1 MKNVVS
7 ISSLFI
13 FLLFLPCCN
22 LENPAY
28 TISVT
33 NELQVERKGETVAIK
48 KADLGNITCDRFSM
62 FFVQDDK
69 TGDYLL
75 SQVVDEDMDGELDY
89 LLFQPEMEAGETRIY
104 NLVTDVDSSLF
115 PETEISTYSRF
126 VPERTDDY
134 AWENDRVAFRTY
146 GPTAERMVVD
156 GTPGGTLTSGIDCWL
171 KRVDYPIINK
181 WYKETLEGEGSY
193 HEDTGEGLD
202 DFHVGASRG
211 CGGVGVWSDKE
222 QKLYTSRNFTEWE
235 TITTGPIRTQF
246 TLTYSPWSTPAG
258 MMAET
263 KIISLDLGSN
273 LARFEVLVSAD
284 DPVKEL
290 SVGLTQHEKDG
301 TNHADQDNGW
311 FSYWQPH
318 GDSELGMGIVV
329 PQEYLSGYLEHLVD
343 EPDQSHLLV
352 HLKPVNGRVVY
363 YAGFGWKKSGQF
375 EDEQAWFDY
384 LQGYAERLSSP
395 ITYKIN

>member
-1 MKNVVS
+1 MKIVIS
-7 ISSLFI
+7 IFSLLI
-13 FLLFLPCCN
+13 CLLFLPGCN
-22 LENPAY
+22 QEKPAY
-28 TISVT
+28 TLLVT
-33 NELQVERKGETVAIK
+33 NELQVDRKGETMAVK
-48 KADLGNITCDRFSM
+48 KTDLGNITCDQFSRFL
-62 FFVQDDK
+62 VQDAG
-69 TGDYLL
+69 TGEYLL

-89 LLFQPEMEAGETRIY
+89 LLFQPALEAGETRTY
-104 NLVTDVDSSLF
+104 SLVADADSSLL
-115 PETEISTYSRF
+115 PPTGISTYSRF

-146 GPTAERMVVD
+146 GPTAEKMVVD
-156 GTPGGTLTSGIDCWL
+156 GTPGGTLSSGIDCWL

-202 DFHVGASRG
+202 DFHVGPSRG
-211 CGGVGVWSDKE
+211 CGSTGAWSAAE
-222 QKLYTSRNFTEWE
+222 QKLYTSRNFIEWE

-246 TLTYSPWSTPAG
+246 VLTYAPWSTPAG

-263 KIISLDLGSN
+263 KVISLDLGSN
-273 LARFEVLVSAD
+273 LTRFEVQVSAD
-284 DPVKEL
+284 NPVKEL
-290 SVGLTQHEKDG
+290 SAGLTQHEKDG

-329 PQEYLSGYLEHLVD
+329 PQEYLTGYLEHLVD
-343 EPDQSHLLV
+343 EPDQSHLLA
-352 HLKPVNGRVVY
+352 HMKPVNGKVVY

-375 EDEQAWFDY
+375 EDEKAWHKY
-384 LQGYAERLSSP
+384 LQGYADRINSP
-395 ITYKIN
+395 ITYTVK